1 MVHSIV
7 KPSKPYPA
15 FPMYAHASKRW
26 AAKIRGVTRYFGR
39 WDNWEA
45 ALERYNYEVHF
56 YQVGR
61 TPPPKDVQALTVAT
75 MVNLYLEDR
84 ETKVQSGEFS
94 IRTWED
100 SKRAGELLVSSLGR
114 NTTIESLEPKDFARI
129 RAELTKRVG
138 LSTVAITIQRCRVF
152 FNWAIKN
159 ELIEKRVR
167 FGTSFEKPGLHAI
180 AKEKAAKP
188 ERIFTVDELATIY
201 KAANTQMKCFMLLG
215 LNGGLGPSD
224 LGQLEAKHIQAGWV
238 RFPRPKTRVNREFPL
253 WPETQKAIE
262 EVRQTKSN
270 SELIFLTRSGLSWHK
285 NARSSPLSREFSK
298 VLDECNLHSLGRG
311 FYALRHTFRTVADGC
326 RDQVAINHIM
336 GHSDSSMAANYRHG
350 IEPERLQAVVDHVR
364 KWLSPMLN
372 GVAK

>member
-1 MVHSIV
+1 MQDSIV
-7 KPSKPYPA
+7 KPPKPYPA
-15 FPMYAHASKRW
+15 FPMYAHATKRW
-26 AAKIRGVTRYFGR
+26 AAKIKGVTRYFGR
-39 WDNWEA
+39 WDDWEE

-61 TPPPKDVQALTVAT
+61 TPPPKDVQALTVAA

-84 ETKVQSGEFS
+84 ETKVKSGEFS
-94 IRTWED
+94 VRTWED
-100 SKRAGELLVSSLGR
+100 SKKAGELLVKSLGR

-238 RFPRPKTRVNREFPL
+238 RFPRPKTSVNREFPL